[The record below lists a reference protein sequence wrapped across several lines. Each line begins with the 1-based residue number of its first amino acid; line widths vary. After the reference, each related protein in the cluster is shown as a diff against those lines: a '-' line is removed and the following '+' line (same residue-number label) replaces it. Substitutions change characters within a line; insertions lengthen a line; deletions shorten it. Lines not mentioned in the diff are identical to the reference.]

1 MITAI
6 VVAGGTGERLGR
18 EGGKQLARVAGRPVL
33 AHTLDAFIT
42 CDRVDAIV
50 VVVHPERV
58 DEYRRE
64 AVTLLG
70 SAKIV
75 AVVPGGDTRT
85 ASVGAGLEA
94 VPAGS
99 GIILVHDG
107 ARPLVTPDLVA
118 AAIAELEREP
128 EYAGVV
134 VGHPSY
140 DTLKTVAPDRE
151 VLSTPDRAAI
161 WAAQTPQVF
170 RADALREAYR
180 RAEAEGWAG
189 TDDASLVEHA
199 GGRVR
204 MCAGP
209 RDNMKVTVPEDLPI
223 VDRVLRARR
232 GESFVDDI
240 RVGMGYDVHAFAE
253 GRPLVLGGVTIPH
266 SKGLVGHSDADVL
279 VHALIDAILG
289 AMREGDIG
297 KLFPDSDPAY
307 AGISS
312 IELLQRVAALMRERG
327 FELLDADMVLIL
339 EHPKIAPHR
348 EAMRECVASALGA
361 DVTSVGVKATTTER
375 LGFTGREE
383 GVAAQAVVLLRGP
396 GR

>member
-33 AHTLDAFIT
+33 AHTLEAFIT
-42 CDRVDAIV
+42 CDRVGAIV

-64 AVTLLG
+64 AVTPLG

-99 GIILVHDG
+99 EIILVHDG

-118 AAIAELEREP
+118 AAIAELEQEP
-128 EYAGVV
+128 GLAGVV

-140 DTLKTVAPDRE
+140 DTLKTVGSDRE
-151 VLSTPDRAAI
+151 VLSTLDRAVI

-180 RAEAEGWAG
+180 LAEDEGWAG
-189 TDDASLVEHA
+189 TDDSSLAEHI

-204 MCAGP
+204 MYAGP

-232 GESFVDDI
+232 GESFVEDI

-253 GRPLVLGGVTIPH
+253 GRPLVLGGVLIPH
-266 SKGLVGHSDADVL
+266 SSGLVGHSDADVL
-279 VHALIDAILG
+279 VHALMDAILG

-297 KLFPDSDPAY
+297 KLFPDTDPAY

-312 IELLQRVAALMRERG
+312 VELLQRVAALMRARG

-348 EAMRECVASALGA
+348 EAMRERVAAAL
-361 DVTSVGVKATTTER
+361 DVDVNRVGIKATTTER